1 MKPGLGSGSVAFF
14 LPSLRG
20 GGAERVMLTLAS
32 EFSRVG
38 VRSSLLL
45 AKAEGPLLPLVPPG
59 VSVVDLGHRRVLRSL
74 PRLAQ
79 VPSSGASRRR
89 DICHDPC
96 QRSRAVGQEPC
107 RSPHPYDP
115 DRAQHA
121 LPGVAVVSHDQT
133 EGDAMVRRVFY
144 PWADEIVAVS
154 RGVADDLAQ
163 VAGVA
168 RERIDVIYNPLVSD
182 SLRGQAEQPVD
193 HPWFGT
199 DKAPVI
205 LGVGRLTPQKDF
217 ATLINAFA
225 TVACA
230 HPANLMILGEGS
242 DRESLQRL
250 VEDLELAGR
259 VTLPGY
265 VENPL
270 SYMRRAAVVVLS
282 SAWEGFPS
290 VLVEALACGTPV
302 VSTNCPSGPSEILE
316 NGDYGLL
323 VPVGDADALA
333 VGIECTLKGKPD
345 TERLRRRAG
354 NFGVRASVESYLNLL
369 PASARESLLT

>member
-1 MKPGLGSGSVAFF
+1 M
-14 LPSLRG
+14 
-20 GGAERVMLTLAS
+20 
-32 EFSRVG
+32 
-38 VRSSLLL
+38 
-45 AKAEGPLLPLVPPG
+45 
-59 VSVVDLGHRRVLRSL
+59 
-74 PRLAQ
+74 RLA
-79 VPSSGASRRR
+79 G
-89 DICHDPC
+89 
-96 QRSRAVGQEPC
+96 
-107 RSPHPYDP
+107 
-115 DRAQHA
+115 
-121 LPGVAVVSHDQT
+121 
-133 EGDAMVRRVFY
+133 
-144 PWADEIVAVS
+144 WA
-154 RGVADDLAQ
+154 
-163 VAGVA
+163 
-168 RERIDVIYNPLVSD
+168 
-182 SLRGQAEQPVD
+182 
-193 HPWFGT
+193 H
-199 DKAPVI
+199 
-205 LGVGRLTPQKDF
+205 

>member
-79 VPSSGASRRR
+79 YLQVEHPVAVISAMTHANVVALWAKNLAGVRTHMILTEHNTLSRASRSSHMIR
-89 DICHDPC
+89 
-96 QRSRAVGQEPC
+96 QRVMPWFAG
-107 RSPHPYDP
+107 
-115 DRAQHA
+115 
-121 LPGVAVVSHDQT
+121 L
-133 EGDAMVRRVFY
+133 FY

-193 HPWFGT
+193 HPWLGT

-230 HPANLMILGEGS
+230 HPANLMILGEGP